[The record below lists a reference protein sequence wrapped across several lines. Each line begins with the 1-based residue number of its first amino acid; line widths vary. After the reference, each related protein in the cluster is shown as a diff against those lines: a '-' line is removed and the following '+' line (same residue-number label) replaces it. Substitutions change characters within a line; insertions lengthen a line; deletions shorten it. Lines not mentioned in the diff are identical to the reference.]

1 MTQTN
6 HYKVEVK
13 VQNYVGVLARITI
26 LLRKFEVNI
35 STLEVHPIP
44 NSPNFSVIHMLM
56 DSSKDPSAFSIVM
69 NKLERLIPVISV
81 DWHRNSL

>member
-6 HYKVEVK
+6 HYKVTVK

-35 STLEVHPIP
+35 STLEVHPVP
-44 NSPNFSVIHMLM
+44 DSPNFSVIHMLM
-56 DSSKDPSAFSIVM
+56 DSSKDPSSFAIVM
-69 NKLERLIPVISV
+69 NKLGRLIPVISV
-81 DWHRNSL
+81 DWEKI